1 MEHKKTDHTKELK
14 DFVHAL
20 INGDEE
26 KAEELLHDILTAKG
40 LAITDDEKVDVDVD
54 LDDKEVKEDEHEQER
69 VTEAKA
75 AKQAD
80 VNYDFDITPTH
91 VDDIKVG
98 DTIVN
103 DGKHVKLK
111 RADIKETADGYTD
124 ILGNDYRKGKTKV
137 KRVDIKKAAPKKK

>member
-14 DFVHAL
+14 DFVHAI

-54 LDDKEVKEDEHEQER
+54 ADDKDGKEDEHVR
-69 VTEAKA
+69 VTESKA
-75 AKQAD
+75 TKQAD